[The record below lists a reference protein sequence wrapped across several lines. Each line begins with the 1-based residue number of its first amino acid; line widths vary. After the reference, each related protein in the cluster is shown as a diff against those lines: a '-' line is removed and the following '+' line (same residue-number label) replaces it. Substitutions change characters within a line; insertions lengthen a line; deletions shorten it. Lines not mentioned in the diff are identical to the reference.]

1 MRRILLTVLLA
12 YGATLVLTMLVVPA
26 TRPFLGAFLV
36 VVAAASVLVWQSH
49 RFLPPRPD
57 PSEIEPLVDPVT
69 GEIRDEPPPL
79 PPRPRMS
86 AASAA
91 ILIAI
96 GGALL
101 GALGIAIHFLRDL
114 AFPS

>member
-1 MRRILLTVLLA
+1 MRRILLLVLLA
-12 YGATLVLTMLVVPA
+12 YGATLVLTMLLVPA
-26 TRPFLGAFLV
+26 TRPFLGGFLV
-36 VVAAASVLVWQSH
+36 VVAAASVLTWQSH
-49 RFLPPRPD
+49 RF
-57 PSEIEPLVDPVT
+57 
-69 GEIRDEPPPL
+69 L

-101 GALGIAIHFLRDL
+101 GALGVAIHFLRVGAWMWGD
-114 AFPS
+114 AG